1 MSIQL
6 LILCCSFSE
15 FLNTWN
21 DFPVLRNKQVTDTVL
36 VLYSV
41 SMLQF
46 SVVTT
51 KTTDEYVEDGD
62 DENFFSGET
71 TKPESGSA
79 VSLRKNIEPV
89 LLPDSHRCIF

>member
-1 MSIQL
+1 MTI
-6 LILCCSFSE
+6 E

-36 VLYSV
+36 VLYSF

-51 KTTDEYVEDGD
+51 KTTDEYVEESD
-62 DENFFSGET
+62 DENVF
-71 TKPESGSA
+71 GS
-79 VSLRKNIEPV
+79 VQDIPTIIKDEPRPISV
-89 LLPDSHRCIF
+89 VGALIG